1 MKYGYSIPAII
12 CVGFAG
18 PVAAQSAADGFYTN
32 GVVELEY
39 FDGSGPSDT
48 LGYANADFGIT
59 PSAGG
64 FGFDLG
70 VEALSIDGAD
80 DAALYG
86 ALSYSGGFGK
96 VQIGAPRAVIDDYV
110 AVPTLGGLE
119 FFDLSLASAFDG
131 SAVSRAYLLSGSD
144 APLGL
149 RYDGTFGTTRL
160 GASYHSI
167 EGTDVIN
174 LAANYRIGEA
184 TLRGAVEHLRD
195 DGGSATSYFLGAE
208 SQLGPVNAGILY
220 SNLGASGDAE
230 ALRLYATYKPIDQLA
245 LTANVAAVDTG
256 SSNST
261 LYGLSADYTFNQ
273 GVYVQAG
280 VADGNS
286 STSVYNLSLGLK
298 F

>member
-1 MKYGYSIPAII
+1 M
-12 CVGFAG
+12 
-18 PVAAQSAADGFYTN
+18 
-32 GVVELEY
+32 
-39 FDGSGPSDT
+39 
-48 LGYANADFGIT
+48 
-59 PSAGG
+59 
-64 FGFDLG
+64 
-70 VEALSIDGAD
+70 
-80 DAALYG
+80 
-86 ALSYSGGFGK
+86 
-96 VQIGAPRAVIDDYV
+96 
-110 AVPTLGGLE
+110 
-119 FFDLSLASAFDG
+119 
-131 SAVSRAYLLSGSD
+131 
-144 APLGL
+144 GL

-230 ALRLYATYKPIDQLA
+230 ALQLYATYKPIDQLA

-261 LYGLSADYTFNQ
+261 LYGLSADYNFNQ